1 VYYTADLP
9 CVIHRHGFK
18 QHLYADDTQIYDFCS
33 PSSTDQLQLR
43 LSDCIDD
50 VANWMRSNQL
60 LLNTEKT
67 EVLWCLSNRRQHLLP
82 SDPVRVGFDYVQPSS
97 SVRDLGISDVSMRTH
112 VTRTATRC
120 LDMIRQLRTI
130 KRSVPAD
137 TFQGL
142 VMSLILSRLDYGN
155 AALAGL
161 PANQLQAVMNAGAR
175 LIFNA
180 NRREH
185 VTPLLC
191 QFHWLRVP

>member
-1 VYYTADLP
+1 
-9 CVIHRHGFK
+9 
-18 QHLYADDTQIYDFCS
+18 
-33 PSSTDQLQLR
+33 
-43 LSDCIDD
+43 
-50 VANWMRSNQL
+50 
-60 LLNTEKT
+60 
-67 EVLWCLSNRRQHLLP
+67 
-82 SDPVRVGFDYVQPSS
+82 
-97 SVRDLGISDVSMRTH
+97 
-112 VTRTATRC
+112 
-120 LDMIRQLRTI
+120 MIRQLRTI